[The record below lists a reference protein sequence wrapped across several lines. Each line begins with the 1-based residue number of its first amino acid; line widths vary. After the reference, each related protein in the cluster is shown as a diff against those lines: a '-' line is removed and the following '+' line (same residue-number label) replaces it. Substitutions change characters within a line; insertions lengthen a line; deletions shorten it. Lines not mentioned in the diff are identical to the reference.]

1 MLQVQCGCLEGHP
14 ATLPGQISICFF
26 EDLFLWKQLN
36 GYELL
41 VRSISFKLPSI
52 YLFFTAGLRTDCV
65 VEFVHRQIQLIGQQ
79 YYLTYVWSNQA
90 TYLMIY
96 CLLIWVL
103 AQTAAIVLA
112 VDYPNEMVNRRRSLC
127 NLILSRK
134 LLSKYLSVVDSV
146 WTFWHK

>member
-1 MLQVQCGCLEGHP
+1 MDASKDTLLLFQVRYQFVFLR
-14 ATLPGQISICFF
+14 ICS
-26 EDLFLWKQLN
+26 
-36 GYELL
+36 YENNSMDMSYLL
-41 VRSISFKLPSI
+41 VSSIFFKLPSI

-103 AQTAAIVLA
+103 AQTVAIVLA